1 MPAILGRKLGMTQI
15 FDGAGNVVPV
25 TAVEAGPCVVVGLR
39 TPAREGYA
47 AVQLGFDPL
56 REKPRVRAPQ
66 KPYRGVFTKR
76 GLTPM
81 RVVREVRLAAGET
94 FEIGQ
99 AVRADAFRA
108 GAKVDVTGISKGK
121 GFAGAMKRHNFGG
134 QRDSHGVSL
143 MHRAIGSIGTSNV
156 ARVWKGKRMAGRL
169 GGARATVKGLRVVS
183 IDTERNVLLIH
194 GAVPGPRG
202 GVLLIRTAAGHD
214 GTAKPARPAARPRE
228 GASADAPPADARR
241 QAAPQQGTSGR
252 AAAGRQSGGGA
263 GGGQGAKGAG
273 A

>member
-15 FDGAGNVVPV
+15 FDAAGNIVPV
-25 TAVEAGPCVVVGLR
+25 TVVEAGPCVVVGLR

-56 REKPRVRAPQ
+56 REKPRVRSPQ
-66 KPYRGVFTKR
+66 KPFRGIFTKR

-81 RVVREVRLAAGET
+81 RVVREVRLGAAEA
-94 FEIGQ
+94 FEVGQ
-99 AVRADAFRA
+99 AVRADAFSE
-108 GAKVDVTGISKGK
+108 GARVDVTGVSKGK
-121 GFAGAMKRHNFGG
+121 GFAGAIKRHNFGG

-169 GGARATVKGLRVVS
+169 GGVRATVKGLRVVS
-183 IDTERNVLLIH
+183 VDAERNVLLIC

-202 GVLLIRTAAGHD
+202 SVVLIRSTGSARGGAPS
-214 GTAKPARPAARPRE
+214 KPARPAAAE
-228 GASADAPPADARR
+228 A
-241 QAAPQQGTSGR
+241 SGR
-252 AAAGRQSGGGA
+252 PGT
-263 GGGQGAKGAG
+263 KGAG